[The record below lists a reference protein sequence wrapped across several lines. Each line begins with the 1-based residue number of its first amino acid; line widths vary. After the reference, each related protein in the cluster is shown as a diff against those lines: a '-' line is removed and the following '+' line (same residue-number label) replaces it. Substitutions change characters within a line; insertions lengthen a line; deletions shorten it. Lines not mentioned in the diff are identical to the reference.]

1 MRKFRHLF
9 YLILVTVLFYGC
21 PYKSAVPISEATT
34 PILPALLGKWENRSS
49 TSEYYMISK
58 EDDFHYLI
66 EKVSTSG
73 GDPTR
78 YHAFI
83 SDVNGKYF
91 LNVYEDS
98 EFSSKD
104 LYIHSVEVVNDNIIT
119 VREMTD
125 NVRET
130 FENSNDLK
138 QFIAANMNNSYFFN
152 KDEATY
158 LKMGK

>member
-1 MRKFRHLF
+1 
-9 YLILVTVLFYGC
+9 
-21 PYKSAVPISEATT
+21 
-34 PILPALLGKWENRSS
+34 
-49 TSEYYMISK
+49 
-58 EDDFHYLI
+58 
-66 EKVSTSG
+66 
-73 GDPTR
+73 
-78 YHAFI
+78 
-83 SDVNGKYF
+83 
-91 LNVYEDS
+91 
-98 EFSSKD
+98 
-104 LYIHSVEVVNDNIIT
+104 VEVVNDNIIT